1 MEKSKGRRIIM
12 KNPFCM
18 PKLRGSNCTR
28 KSNRLTPMSV
38 LDRFRQAVFRL
49 IMLSAMSKAN
59 QQDPQR
65 SSSPISHRCYYSG
78 HEPHH
83 SEAVA
88 DCIEFI
94 KKSAT
99 TDDGGDGDSSA
110 GSFMLIDGSSE
121 VVFPVP
127 VMWNFFL
134 FKYWSISIRLYLFRF

>member
-1 MEKSKGRRIIM
+1 M

-18 PKLRGSNCTR
+18 PKLRGNNCTR
-28 KSNRLTPMSV
+28 KSNRLSPISL

-49 IMLSAMSKAN
+49 IMLSAMSKAT
-59 QQDPQR
+59 QQEQP
-65 SSSPISHRCYYSG
+65 SNSSPISHRSYYS
-78 HEPHH
+78 HEHHH

-99 TDDGGDGDSSA
+99 NDDGD
-110 GSFMLIDGSSE
+110 SSE

-127 VMWNFFL
+127 VM
-134 FKYWSISIRLYLFRF
+134 

>member
-1 MEKSKGRRIIM
+1 MEKSKGRRRRM

-49 IMLSAMSKAN
+49 IMLSAMSKAT
-59 QQDPQR
+59 QQDSQR
-65 SSSPISHRCYYSG
+65 SSSPISHRSFYS

-99 TDDGGDGDSSA
+99 TDDSGDGDSSA
-110 GSFMLIDGSSE
+110 SSFMLIDGSSE

-127 VMWNFFL
+127 VM
-134 FKYWSISIRLYLFRF
+134 